1 MREAA
6 FADVKDENEDDA
18 DEKDEDE
25 KEDLNENP
33 HDFIGFFDVQVFPL
47 DAVGLHETCFELEFL
62 SFENEIVLVL
72 VFEVR
77 VLFGVEFEHF
87 FARLD

>member
-1 MREAA
+1 VREAA

-33 HDFIGFFDVQVFPL
+33 HDFIGFFYV
-47 DAVGLHETCFELEFL
+47 
-62 SFENEIVLVL
+62 
-72 VFEVR
+72 
-77 VLFGVEFEHF
+77 
-87 FARLD
+87 